1 MGARVPDKTKN
12 EIHPGQEQSKEK
24 GQHMSK
30 RDIQPTDKEIVMR
43 EDDFIVSKTDLKGRL
58 TYGNR
63 IFIEFSGYKERELIG
78 VQHNIVRHPD
88 MPRGVF
94 KLLWGSI
101 QENKEIFAY
110 VKNMCLD
117 GSYYWVLANVT
128 PSLDETGNVM
138 GYYSVRRKPNP
149 HALPVITQLY
159 RNMLNEERAAGTR
172 DAIAASQ
179 RVMQDFLNE
188 KGQSYE
194 ELILSLQ
201 SL

>member
-1 MGARVPDKTKN
+1 
-12 EIHPGQEQSKEK
+12 
-24 GQHMSK
+24 MSK

-43 EDDFIVSKTDLKGRL
+43 DGDFIVSKTDLKGRL

-63 IFIEFSGYKERELIG
+63 IFIEFSGYKEHELIG
-78 VQHNIVRHPD
+78 KQHNIVRHPD

-94 KLLWGSI
+94 KLLWGNI
-101 QENKEIFAY
+101 QDGREIFAY

-117 GSYYWVLANVT
+117 GSFYWVLANVT
-128 PSLDETGNVM
+128 PSVDDKGQVL

-149 HALPVITQLY
+149 HALPVITRLY
-159 RNMLNEERAAGTR
+159 RQMLSEERSAGSR
-172 DAIAASQ
+172 DAIEASQ
-179 RVMQDFLNE
+179 RVLQDFLNE